1 MLHHPHRARRESHTM
16 SFVAVIVIIFIVV
29 LDVVASVVAAVAVL
43 VKQSTFKI
51 QI

>member
-29 LDVVASVVAAVAVL
+29 VVSSVVAADAVL
-43 VKQSTFKI
+43 VKQSTFKS